1 MASSRLDPE
10 RQFAFAQK
18 PSPWTQALSSLPCA
32 QFPLGRSA
40 ADEAKEGLKR
50 TTRQGVRVQ
59 TRAARAA
66 GGLEW
71 AGENFRWRFSTT
83 APIVPAMAGRATDA
97 TFEAVE
103 RKDGS
108 GWYVRLTRPEM
119 LPQRIGDFRTE
130 AEARAWIDA
139 KSAEWLVRYG
149 AS

>member
-1 MASSRLDPE
+1 MGRREFPV
-10 RQFAFAQK
+10 
-18 PSPWTQALSSLPCA
+18 ALFGDRA
-32 QFPLGRSA
+32 HSA
-40 ADEAKEGLKR
+40 
-50 TTRQGVRVQ
+50 
-59 TRAARAA
+59 
-66 GGLEW
+66 
-71 AGENFRWRFSTT
+71 
-83 APIVPAMAGRATDA
+83 AMAGRATDA

-108 GWYVRLTRPEM
+108 GWYVRLTRHEM